1 MRKYFLMSVLV
12 LISILFISNFMFAQR
27 YSRYALSDEYLYE
40 LNLTDEQVKA
50 INELEIQHEKEMT
63 PILFELRKLYIK
75 LDELEMQRSPDSQEI
90 DKLIGKIES
99 VEDGIIEKEIQL
111 ESKIRDLLTEEQR
124 DVLDSSY
131 GYGAYRRPGMG
142 RFGCGLGPN
151 RFGGGCG
158 WGPARGGGRGFFG
171 YGRYSNRLYRRF
183 GYGRGLGQGRL
194 GRYYNLRFRR
204 GRWNW

>member
-90 DKLIGKIES
+90 AK
-99 VEDGIIEKEIQL
+99 
-111 ESKIRDLLTEEQR
+111 R
-124 DVLDSSY
+124 
-131 GYGAYRRPGMG
+131 
-142 RFGCGLGPN
+142 
-151 RFGGGCG
+151 
-158 WGPARGGGRGFFG
+158 
-171 YGRYSNRLYRRF
+171 
-183 GYGRGLGQGRL
+183 
-194 GRYYNLRFRR
+194 
-204 GRWNW
+204 

>member
-1 MRKYFLMSVLV
+1 MKKYFLISVLV
-12 LISILFISNFMFAQR
+12 LLSTLFISNLMFAQR
-27 YSRYALSDEYLYE
+27 YSRYSFSDDYLYE
-40 LNLTDEQVKA
+40 LNLTEGQVKA
-50 INELEIQHEKEMT
+50 INKLEIQHEKEMT

-142 RFGCGLGPN
+142 RFGYGVGPN
-151 RFGGGCG
+151 RFGGGRG

>member
-1 MRKYFLMSVLV
+1 MKKYFLISVLV
-12 LISILFISNFMFAQR
+12 LLSTLFISNFMFAQR

-131 GYGAYRRPGMG
+131 GYGAYRRPGLD
-142 RFGCGLGPN
+142 RFGYGLGPN
-151 RFGGGCG
+151 RFGGGRG